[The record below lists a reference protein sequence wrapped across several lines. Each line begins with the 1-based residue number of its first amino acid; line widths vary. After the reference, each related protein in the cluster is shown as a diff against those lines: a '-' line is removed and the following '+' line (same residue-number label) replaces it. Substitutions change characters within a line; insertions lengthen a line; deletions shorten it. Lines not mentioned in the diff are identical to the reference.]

1 MKKTVSKQIG
11 FTLIEM
17 MMVLVIMSTII
28 IMIAQYTVIKTD
40 EVRRENAAI
49 QIQQILNASLSYY
62 VNNGKWPASL
72 AALTTALYLPPTLH
86 SPYVNKLYTI
96 TSSTTTGVL
105 TVSLTVEKKADA
117 NILAGMVPLG
127 YTSGTGLLTVNAQVN
142 IPGQNLNNAR
152 SVNYAGIFH
161 PGACVPTPTCPGTGM
176 TPEIFVAT
184 ASVMGDNYSASIQVY
199 PITNFTAYALGPPSS
214 APPLCP
220 DQTTAN
226 NACYATQDHDYG
238 TNTPLPTTA
247 LYWRV
252 CMDVA
257 TSDGDVPTTNN
268 GHAYASWAMYQTL
281 IAFTRCAPSTE
292 GATASDLTVWAP

>member
-17 MMVLVIMSTII
+17 MMVLVIMSTIV
-28 IMIAQYTVIKTD
+28 IMIAQYTVVKTD
-40 EVRRENAAI
+40 EVRRETAAI
-49 QIQQILNASLSYY
+49 QMQQILNASLSYY
-62 VNNGKWPASL
+62 INNGSWPASF

-96 TSSTTTGVL
+96 SSSTTTGVL

-127 YTSGTGLLTVNAQVN
+127 YSNGTGGLTVNAQVN

-152 SVNYAGIFH
+152 SVNYVGVFH
-161 PGACVPTPTCPGTGM
+161 PGACVPTPVCPGTGM
-176 TPEIFVAT
+176 IPEIFVAT
-184 ASVMGDNYSASIQVY
+184 AQVTGANYSGSAQVY
-199 PITNFTAYALGPPSS
+199 PITNFTAYATGPSS
-214 APPLCP
+214 SPAMCP
-220 DQTTAN
+220 GQTHPQCTETVN
-226 NACYATQDHDYG
+226 PSNG
-238 TNTPLPTTA
+238 VFTPLPSG

-252 CMDVA
+252 CIDLSTVA
-257 TSDGDVPTTNN
+257 GDVPTTNTGVN
-268 GHAYASWAMYQTL
+268 YAGFAQYQTL

-292 GATASDLTVWAP
+292 AATASDLTVWQP